1 MTIDVLIPAYRPGKK
16 FARLLAM
23 LEKQTVPVRKIIVI
37 NTEKAYWNEAGF
49 SGVRGLEVYH
59 IKKEEFDHGATRNRL
74 MGLSDADICICMT
87 DDAVPADEHL
97 TENLLKGFEKTGP
110 AGETVIAVY
119 ARQLAD
125 RDCAPAERFT
135 RSFNYPEESAVKTKA
150 DIPRLGIKAYFA
162 SNVCCAYRRDLFL
175 KQGGFISRTI
185 FNEDMIFA
193 AGALAAGYGICYEAD
208 ARVIHSHNYSC
219 MQQLRRNFDL
229 GVSQADH
236 PEVFEGVPSEGE
248 GIRLVKKTAAW
259 LFFTGRLLQIPG
271 LIVKS
276 GFKYAGYRLGKAYR
290 RLPMKAVLWLTMN
303 KNYWRNGK

>member
-1 MTIDVLIPAYRPGKK
+1 MTVDVLIPAYRPGKK

-23 LEKQTVPVRKIIVI
+23 LEKQSHPVRKIIVV
-37 NTEKAYWNEAGF
+37 NTERAYWNEAGYG
-49 SGVRGLEVYH
+49 GVKGLEVHH
-59 IKKEEFDHGATRNRL
+59 ITKEEFDHGGTRNLL
-74 MGLSDADICICMT
+74 MSLSDAEVCVCMT

-97 TENLLKGFEKTGP
+97 IENLLKGFARIG
-110 AGETVIAVY
+110 AGGETVISVY

-125 RDCAPAERFT
+125 RDCGAAERFT
-135 RSFNYPEESAVKTKA
+135 RTFNYPEESRVKTKA
-150 DIPRLGIKAYFA
+150 DIATLGIKAYFS
-162 SNVCCAYRRDLFL
+162 SNVCCAYRRELFL

-208 ARVIHSHNYSC
+208 ARVVHSHNYTC

-236 PEVFEGVPSEGE
+236 PEVFAGVPSEGE
-248 GIRLVKKTAAW
+248 GIRLVKQTAAH
-259 LFFTGRLLQIPG
+259 LLKTGRILQIPG
-271 LIVKS
+271 LVVKS

-290 RLPMKAVLWLTMN
+290 RLPKGMVLRLTMN